1 MKKTI
6 IQTAKDLRIKRIE
19 QDLAEASVLTVEETR
34 KKWGCSD
41 HGLSQVQAEDHRAAY
56 GRNILS
62 KKEKRPAWQQ
72 FLLSF
77 ASPFTFVLMAIA
89 AVSAVT
95 DIITAAPQDRNPFTV
110 ILISLIILLS
120 GVIRFVQERRS
131 DNATETLHE
140 MIKVTA
146 CIERKEDGEKEI
158 PVADIVCGDL
168 VHLSAGDI
176 IPADL
181 RIISA
186 RDLFLSQA
194 ALTGESAPVEKLPDP
209 EKEGTDA
216 LDCQDLAFMGTTVLS
231 GTAEAIAIGT
241 RDATLI
247 GELNSHLNEKRPQ
260 TSFEKG
266 VNAVSVL
273 LIRFM
278 AVMVPIVFL
287 LNGFTKGNWISAGL
301 FAISVAVGLTPE
313 MLPMIMTTCL
323 AKGAVTMSKEKVIVK
338 NLNAIQ
344 NLGSMDLLCTDKTGT
359 LTQDQIVL
367 EYHLDIAGKAD
378 DRVLRHA
385 FLNSYYQTGL
395 KNLMDIAIIE
405 ATKKLDDNETEYQ
418 DFIQKYK
425 KVDEIPFDFERRR
438 MSVLVSDETGKTQ
451 LITKGA
457 LEEMLQISSQVEYG
471 DQIMPLTEEMRQ
483 IVRQKACELNRE
495 GMRVLA
501 VAQKNDAAAV
511 GQLSAADESEMI
523 LIGYL
528 AFLDPPKET
537 AAPAIQALDH
547 HGVKVKVLTGD
558 SENVTAYICG
568 RVGLQA
574 GSILLGEDLD
584 RMNEE
589 EFSQAVEKTDVF
601 AKLSPLQKA
610 RVVSC
615 LRRNGHHVGYMGD
628 GINDAAAMRAS
639 DVGISVDTAVDI
651 AKESADII
659 LLQKDLM
666 VLDTGIREGRRTY
679 GNLIK
684 YIKMT
689 ASSNFGNTLS
699 VLMASAFLPFLPMA
713 ALHLILLNLIYDIS
727 CTAIPWDN
735 VDEEFEAKPRQWNAN
750 GIGSFMLWMGPV
762 SSVFDIATYLLMF
775 FVICPPICGGTYGVL
790 DASGKALFISL
801 FQTGWFIES
810 MWSQTLVIHMIR
822 TAKIPFLQSRASW
835 QLSLLS
841 LLGIAFLTIIPYTD
855 IGTQIGLHAL
865 PAYYFAWLAALVLG
879 YMSLATIVKKLYI
892 HHYHELL

>member
-1 MKKTI
+1 MKKNL
-6 IQTAKDLRIKRIE
+6 QTDNKERVAEIEKDLVRSSI
-19 QDLAEASVLTVEETR
+19 LSVEDTK
-34 KKWGCSD
+34 KKWDCTD
-41 HGLSQVQAEDHRAAY
+41 HGLNQSQVLDHREKY
-56 GRNILS
+56 GRNVLS
-62 KKEKRPAWQQ
+62 KKAKKPAWQQ

-77 ASPFTFVLMAIA
+77 VSPFTFVLIAIA
-89 AVSAVT
+89 CVSAFT
-95 DIITAAPQDRNPFTV
+95 DIITAAPEERNPFTV

-120 GVIRFVQERRS
+120 GVIRFIQERKS
-131 DNATETLHE
+131 GNATDALNE

-146 CIERKEDGEKEI
+146 CIERQETGEQEI

-181 RIISA
+181 RILSA
-186 RDLFLSQA
+186 RDLFISQA
-194 ALTGESAPVEKLPDP
+194 ALTGESAPVEKMPVEDVL
-209 EKEGTDA
+209 EKDV
-216 LDCQDLAFMGTTVLS
+216 LDCRNLAFMGTTVLS
-231 GTAEAIAIGT
+231 GTAAAVAVGVG
-241 RDATLI
+241 DATLI
-247 GELNSHLNEKRPQ
+247 GELNSHLSEQRPQ

-266 VNAVSVL
+266 VNSVSLL

-323 AKGAVTMSKEKVIVK
+323 AKGAVTMSHEKVIVK
-338 NLNAIQ
+338 NLNSIQ

-359 LTQDQIVL
+359 LTQDKVVL
-367 EYHLDIAGKAD
+367 EYHLDVTGNSN

-395 KNLMDIAIIE
+395 KNLMDVAIIE
-405 ATKKLDDNETEYQ
+405 ATKKLTSAGSTYEE
-418 DFIQKYK
+418 IIAKYH
-425 KVDEIPFDFERRR
+425 KVDEVPFDFERRR
-438 MSVLVSDETGKTQ
+438 MSVLVSDQTGKTQ

-457 LEEMLQISSQVEYG
+457 MEEMLKVSSYVEYG
-471 DQIMPLTEEMRQ
+471 EDVLPLTDDMRA
-483 IVRQKACELNRE
+483 IVRKKVNELNSE
-495 GMRVLA
+495 GMRVLG
-501 VAQKNDAAAV
+501 VAQKNDTAPV
-511 GQLSAADESEMI
+511 GQFSAADECEMT

-528 AFLDPPKET
+528 AFLDPPKAT
-537 AAPAIQALDH
+537 AAPAIQALH
-547 HGVKVKVLTGD
+547 SHGVSVKVLTGD
-558 SENVTAYICG
+558 NEDVSAYICG
-568 RVGLQA
+568 RVGLHA
-574 GSILLGEDLD
+574 EHILLGADLD
-584 RMNEE
+584 KMSEE
-589 EFSQAVEKTDVF
+589 EFEEAVEKTEVF

-651 AKESADII
+651 ARESADII

-699 VLMASAFLPFLPMA
+699 VLLASAFLPFLPMA
-713 ALHLILLNLIYDIS
+713 AVHLILLNLIYDIS
-727 CTAIPWDN
+727 CTAIPWDH
-735 VDEEFEAKPRQWNAN
+735 VDEEFLASPRKWDAG
-750 GIGSFMLWMGPV
+750 GIGTFMLWMGPV
-762 SSVFDIATYLLMF
+762 SSVFDVATYLLMF
-775 FVICPPICGGTYGVL
+775 FVICPAFCGGSYGTL
-790 DASGKALFISL
+790 DAAGKVLFVSL
-801 FQTGWFIES
+801 FQSGWFVES

-822 TAKIPFLQSRASW
+822 TPKIPFVQSRASW
-835 QLSLLS
+835 QLTVLS
-841 LLGIAFLTIIPYTD
+841 FSGIFFLTAIPYTAV
-855 IGTQIGLHAL
+855 GRQLGLHAL
-865 PAYYFAWLAALVLG
+865 PAVYFAWLALLIIC
-879 YMSLATIVKKLYI
+879 YMVLATVVKKIYI
-892 HHYHELL
+892 HHFHELL